1 MSYLTPHRQR
11 SIKLIS
17 FDLDDTLWAVGPV
30 IVQANLCL
38 YRWLQQHAPRFTDRY
53 TLDDFGSLRR
63 IVIANQPVI
72 EHSVTAVRL
81 AVLHYGINQS
91 GYGSKESETLAAA
104 AFEVFL
110 LARNRVELFAHAS
123 QMLTDLSAHYRIVA
137 LSNGNADVGLVGI
150 GQFFE
155 FSLNADQVGR
165 AKPDPLMFE
174 QMLERAKIDAD
185 QVVHIGDHP
194 EHDIAGAQRCGL
206 RTLWVNF
213 ADAPWPGTTPPD
225 LQARCLSEVVGL
237 IDSLAS

>member
-1 MSYLTPHRQR
+1 MPDSTSNRRR

-30 IVQANLCL
+30 ILQANLCL
-38 YRWLQQHAPRFTDRY
+38 YHWLQQYAPRFTDRF
-53 TLDDFGSLRR
+53 TLDDFGTLRR
-63 IVIANQPVI
+63 IVITSQPEI
-72 EHSVTAVRL
+72 EHSVTATRI
-81 AVLHYGINQS
+81 AVLQYGLNQS
-91 GYGSKESETLAAA
+91 GYKEKESEALAAT

-110 LARNRVELFAHAS
+110 QARNRVELFAHAN
-123 QMLTDLSAHYRIVA
+123 QMLTDLSANYRIVA
-137 LSNGNADVGLVGI
+137 LSNGNADVRMAGL

-174 QMLERAKIDAD
+174 QMLERAEVSAD

-213 ADAPWPGTTPPD
+213 AGAPWPGAAPPD
-225 LQARCLSEVVGL
+225 LQASCLSEVAGL
-237 IDSLAS
+237 IDSLS